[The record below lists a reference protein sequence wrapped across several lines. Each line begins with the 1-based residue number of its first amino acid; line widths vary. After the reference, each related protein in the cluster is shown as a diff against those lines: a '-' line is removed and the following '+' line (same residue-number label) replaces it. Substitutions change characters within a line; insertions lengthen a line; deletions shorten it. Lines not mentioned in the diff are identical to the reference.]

1 AIPKRF
7 GLIPS
12 GRSYLHSRTS
22 NRLLCLKEPDAPNG
36 KVELRKKVTLLRG
49 ISIIIG
55 TIIGAG
61 IFISPKG
68 ILKNSGSVGMSLVV
82 WIACGVLSLFGALS
96 YAELGTSIQKSGGHY
111 TYILEAFG
119 PQMAF
124 IRLWA
129 DLIAI
134 RPAGLAVISLA
145 FGQYILEPIF
155 MPCGVPEIAIKLA
168 TSIGISIMCVLY
180 WNVLTAATT
189 CNLRLC
195 NTLSNTQGVLIFFG
209 ERVIPSL
216 CLCAG
221 ETKNFEN
228 AFEVSNIKLTGLPLA
243 FYSGMYAYAG
253 WFYLNFVT
261 EEVENPEKTVP
272 LAICISMAIVT
283 FCYVLTNVAY
293 YTVMSAEELL
303 ASQAVAVTF
312 AGKMMG
318 NFSVAVPV
326 FVALSCFGSMNGC
339 LFAFSRMFYVASREG
354 HLPEVLS
361 MIHVRRH
368 TPLAAVLVL
377 YPMTVF
383 QLFVGDIY
391 SLLNFMSFLRW
402 LFIGVAVLGLIY
414 MRYTRPDMPRPFK
427 VPLFIP
433 AIFSFTCFFMVFLSL
448 YSDPVNT
455 GIGFAISLTG
465 IPAYYI
471 FIVFDRRP
479 KWLQDG
485 LGNTLPSL
493 RRHLNAFTRHHCEN
507 HTYYWHMDSID

>member
-1 AIPKRF
+1 MCACV
-7 GLIPS
+7 S
-12 GRSYLHSRTS
+12 GARMTRRSVATNGHRA
-22 NRLLCLKEPDAPNG
+22 KAGAGVPGG

-49 ISIIIG
+49 VSIIVG

-68 ILKNSGSVGMSLVV
+68 ILKHAGSVGMSLAV
-82 WIACGVLSLFGALS
+82 WIACGVLSLFGALC
-96 YAELGTSIQKSGGHY
+96 YAELGTCIKKSGGHY

-119 PQMAF
+119 PMMAF

-129 DLIAI
+129 DLVAI

-145 FGQYILEPIF
+145 FGQYILEPLF
-155 MPCGVPEIAIKLA
+155 MPCGIPPLAIKLA
-168 TSIGISIMCVLY
+168 TSIGI
-180 WNVLTAATT
+180 TAVMYLNSMSVSWTARIQII
-189 CNLRLC
+189 L
-195 NTLSNTQGVLIFFG
+195 TLSKLLAIAIIIVPGLYLLFK
-209 ERVIPSL
+209 
-216 CLCAG
+216 G

-228 AFEVSNIKLTGLPLA
+228 AFELRSVQLSGLPLA

-261 EEVENPEKTVP
+261 EEVDNPERTVP

-283 FCYVLTNVAY
+283 SCYVLTNVAY
-293 YTVMSAEELL
+293 HTVMSAEELL

-312 AGKMMG
+312 AEKLLG
-318 NFSVAVPV
+318 NFSAAVPV

-368 TPLAAVLVL
+368 TPLAAVIIL
-377 YPMTVF
+377 YPMTLL

-391 SLLNFMSFLRW
+391 SLLTFMSFLRW

-414 MRYTRPDMPRPFK
+414 LRYTRPEMPRPFK

-448 YSDPVNT
+448 YSDPINT

-465 IPAYYI
+465 VPAYYI

-479 KWLQDG
+479 RWLQRA
-485 LGNTLPSL
+485 L
-493 RRHLNAFTRHHCEN
+493 
-507 HTYYWHMDSID
+507 DSINRSLQIILEVVPCEP

>member
-1 AIPKRF
+1 MTRRSVNGEGTGVNNTPQNGGHPGDTPAPKE
-7 GLIPS
+7 
-12 GRSYLHSRTS
+12 
-22 NRLLCLKEPDAPNG
+22 EPDAPSG
-36 KVELRKKVTLLRG
+36 KVELRKKVTLLQG

-82 WIACGVLSLFGALS
+82 WIVCGVLSLFGALS

-168 TSIGISIMCVLY
+168 TSIGITSVMYLNSMSTSWTNRIQIFLTFSKLLAIAIIIVPGLY
-180 WNVLTAATT
+180 MLFK
-189 CNLRLC
+189 
-195 NTLSNTQGVLIFFG
+195 GK
-209 ERVIPSL
+209 P
-216 CLCAG
+216 
-221 ETKNFEN
+221 
-228 AFEVSNIKLTGLPLA
+228 SNIKNRYQYFIIIYLLKLLSRHVHM
-243 FYSGMYAYAG
+243 FMEYSR
-253 WFYLNFVT
+253 WPKQSDVS
-261 EEVENPEKTVP
+261 KTAKI
-272 LAICISMAIVT
+272 LSEMSRISEALFSIVSLYGCECT
-283 FCYVLTNVAY
+283 TNEPALSV
-293 YTVMSAEELL
+293 VSSRCL
-303 ASQAVAVTF
+303 QHCDVFTF

-485 LGNTLPSL
+485 L
-493 RRHLNAFTRHHCEN
+493 
-507 HTYYWHMDSID
+507 DSFNRSVQIILEVIPAEH